1 MSGGPLLARLATST
15 PMHVA
20 CGFAAMGAWA
30 VWANAAHGI
39 GPALIAG
46 LVQGTVS
53 GALTLGLKQSVDW
66 LRPRMRG
73 PLAYIAPLLIAGGC
87 SALLLM
93 TAHGIAGT
101 PEIWTTI
108 AVPLAVSFSYILIY
122 NVLRQLHSER
132 TSHA

>member
-1 MSGGPLLARLATST
+1 
-15 PMHVA
+15 
-20 CGFAAMGAWA
+20 
-30 VWANAAHGI
+30 
-39 GPALIAG
+39 LIAG

-73 PLAYIAPLLIAGGC
+73 PLAYIVPPLIAGGC

-122 NVLRQLHSER
+122 NVLRQHHFER
-132 TSHA
+132 TPHA